1 MRNNGTVNFLVQG
14 HNDERKLLCY
24 DCLKDFAEIVQETSE
39 YVNSNDAENSFEPTI
54 NEDKVAGQNQK
65 ATPSKLKRCL
75 DKFIIGQEKA
85 KRALTTLIYN
95 HIMMIK
101 AKENGEPGAENL
113 SKSNAIMIG
122 PSGCGKSEL
131 IKRISQYLNVPLVIA
146 DITSYSSTGFVGRD
160 LECILRDLVEAADGD
175 IERAEKGI
183 VYIDELDKCSRKGES
198 PSTSAD
204 PSHEDLQHGLLKL
217 IEGSEVEVAEK
228 GSRMHPSAPSF
239 KINTENIL
247 FIVGGAFEGIEKIIA
262 RRQRSTTSSI
272 GFSSKMQL
280 NDEKAYNEYI
290 DDITTEDL
298 KKYGLMPELIGR
310 LPLIVTLHTLNEDAL
325 VRILTE
331 PKNALV
337 KQYQAK
343 FEMHGIALEFSEE
356 ALRAIAKQAIARK
369 TGARSLRGIMENLLA
384 DTMYEIP
391 DEVEDNV
398 GYIIDVNDNKEIEI
412 QRICFAEE
420 EIG

>member
-1 MRNNGTVNFLVQG
+1 
-14 HNDERKLLCY
+14 
-24 DCLKDFAEIVQETSE
+24 
-39 YVNSNDAENSFEPTI
+39 
-54 NEDKVAGQNQK
+54 
-65 ATPSKLKRCL
+65 
-75 DKFIIGQEKA
+75 
-85 KRALTTLIYN
+85 
-95 HIMMIK
+95 
-101 AKENGEPGAENL
+101 
-113 SKSNAIMIG
+113 
-122 PSGCGKSEL
+122 
-131 IKRISQYLNVPLVIA
+131 
-146 DITSYSSTGFVGRD
+146 
-160 LECILRDLVEAADGD
+160 
-175 IERAEKGI
+175 
-183 VYIDELDKCSRKGES
+183 
-198 PSTSAD
+198 
-204 PSHEDLQHGLLKL
+204 
-217 IEGSEVEVAEK
+217 
-228 GSRMHPSAPSF
+228 MHPSAPSF